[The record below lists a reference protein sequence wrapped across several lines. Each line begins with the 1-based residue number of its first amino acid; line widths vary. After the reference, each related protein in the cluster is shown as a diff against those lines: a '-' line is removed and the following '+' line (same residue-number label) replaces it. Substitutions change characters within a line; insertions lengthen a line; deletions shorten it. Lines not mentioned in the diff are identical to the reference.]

1 MASYSIRNA
10 VFNARTA
17 YMWQTIRME
26 ITGLHLL
33 LTYQCNF
40 ECDHCFVWGS
50 ERQTGTMT
58 SRDIELILD
67 QAMETGTVKW
77 IYFEGGEPF
86 LYHDTLLSGVQAA
99 AAAGFKTG
107 IVTNAKW
114 ADSEEQTQRLL
125 RPFAGLVQDLSI
137 SSDAYHWSEHYKDH
151 INRARAAAERL
162 AIPTDLISIS
172 QAGDANSKQ
181 SSGQI
186 PAGESAVVFRGR
198 AAAKLACHARLHP
211 WEQYTE
217 CPFEDLRE
225 PGRVHLDPLGSVHI
239 CQGISIGNFF
249 KQRLREIFAGY
260 DPDAH
265 PVTGPLLRGGPAELA
280 RANGITCRPGYADAC
295 HLCYETRRHLRQRY
309 PEVLAPDQVYGV
321 I

>member
-1 MASYSIRNA
+1 MAISHNDAHAGHI
-10 VFNARTA
+10 
-17 YMWQTIRME
+17 WQTIRME

-50 ERQTGTMT
+50 ERQTGAMT
-58 SRDIELILD
+58 SRDIELILQ
-67 QAMETGTVKW
+67 QAREIDSVEW

-86 LYHDTLLSGVQAA
+86 LYYDTLVSGVQAA
-99 AAAGFKTG
+99 VAAGFKTG
-107 IVTNAKW
+107 IVTNASW

-125 RPFAGLVQDLSI
+125 KPFAGLLQDLSI
-137 SSDAYHWSEHYKDH
+137 SSDAYHWSERYQAH
-151 INRARAAAERL
+151 IDRARMTARQL
-162 AIPTDLISIS
+162 AIPTDLISIA
-172 QAGDANSKQ
+172 QPGDAKAGQ
-181 SSGQI
+181 ATGQI
-186 PAGESAVVFRGR
+186 PTGESAVVFRGR
-198 AAAKLACHARLHP
+198 AASKLACLAPQHP

-225 PGRVHLDPLGSVHI
+225 PGRVHLDPLGFVHI
-239 CQGISIGNFF
+239 CQGISLGNFF
-249 KQRLREIFAGY
+249 ERPLREIFEGY

-280 RANGITCRPGYADAC
+280 RANGVTCRPAYADAC

-309 PEVLAPDQVYGV
+309 PEELAPGQVYGV

>member
-1 MASYSIRNA
+1 MAISRHDVRSGYI
-10 VFNARTA
+10 
-17 YMWQTIRME
+17 WQTTCME

-50 ERQTGTMT
+50 ERQTGSLT

-67 QAMETGTVKW
+67 QAAETGTVEW

-86 LYHDTLLSGVQAA
+86 LYYDTLVSGVQAA
-99 AAAGFKTG
+99 AAAGFQTG
-107 IVTNAKW
+107 IVTNGSW
-114 ADSEEQTQRLL
+114 ADSEEQARRLL
-125 RPFAGLVQDLSI
+125 KPFAGLVQDLSI
-137 SSDAYHWSEHYKDH
+137 SNDAYHWSERYQGH
-151 INRARAAAERL
+151 IDRARAAARRL
-162 AIPTDLISIS
+162 AIPTDLISIAQPS
-172 QAGDANSKQ
+172 DANSEKAPRQ
-181 SSGQI
+181 V

-198 AAAKLACHARLHP
+198 AAAKLACHARQHP

-225 PGRVHLDPLGSVHI
+225 PGRVHLDPLGFVHI
-239 CQGISIGNFF
+239 CQGISLGNFF
-249 KQRLREIFAGY
+249 ERPLREIFEGY

-265 PVTGPLLRGGPAELA
+265 PITGPLLRGGPAELA
-280 RANGITCRPGYADAC
+280 RANGVTCRPGYADAC
-295 HLCYETRRHLRQRY
+295 HLCYEIRRQLTQRY
-309 PEVLAPDQVYGV
+309 PEELAPAQVYGV